1 MAMDEAK
8 WHEFS
13 TRPSRGGAHDHRRH
27 DRDLLHGNGQRRR
40 SGELII
46 EAGASLE
53 FDDTSGCGFLSTSEA
68 FTLTCTGTSTAWVT
82 IKSANSY
89 PDYRWTL
96 PPAATTVVATRV
108 QWRDYTGSFATAWI
122 LNNPSYITD
131 AYIYAT
137 IEELENLTGT
147 SATDDVIM
155 EILAHSTRRI
165 NTRLASFGI
174 TIDVAGNRT
183 LQSIC
188 LDFAVSQLITRY
200 KLDGTAVGS
209 INVDGFSS
217 QPNLLDHIKYYNDR
231 ANEELEMYI
240 NANRASTYSRYKV
253 VKVNG

>member
-1 MAMDEAK
+1 MSSALDLAGAA
-8 WHEFS
+8 HTITADS
-13 TRPSRGGAHDHRRH
+13 TETYFTVTDSVG
-27 DRDLLHGNGQRRR
+27 

-89 PDYRWTL
+89 PDHRWTL

-108 QWRDYTGSFATAWI
+108 QWRDYTGSFSTSWI

-137 IEELENLTGT
+137 IGELENFTGT
-147 SATDDVIM
+147 NANDDICM
-155 EILAHSTRRI
+155 EILAQSTREI
-165 NTRLASFGI
+165 NGYMRYSGVTVSVSGDR
-174 TIDVAGNRT
+174 D
-183 LQSIC
+183 LQAIC
-188 LDFAVSQLITRY
+188 LRKAAALLLLRY
-200 KLDGTAVGS
+200 TMDGTQIGA
-209 INVDGFSS
+209 INVDGVDAS
-217 QPNLLDHIKYYNDR
+217 QDLTNTIQYLDRYANQMLDR
-231 ANEELEMYI
+231 YVEV
-240 NANRASTYSRYKV
+240 NRPSTYTRYKV